1 MEVKFMRINQK
12 NFVDAFVWL
21 FGSTKKSAKEIYR
34 KAEKEY
40 IVLIIETY
48 AKQNRLAFW
57 ED

>member
-1 MEVKFMRINQK
+1 MRSNQK
-12 NFVDAFVWL
+12 NFIDAFVWL
-21 FGSTKKSAKEIYR
+21 FGGTKKFAKDIYR

-48 AKQNRLAFW
+48 AIQNRLAFW

>member
-1 MEVKFMRINQK
+1 MRINQK
-12 NFVDAFVWL
+12 NFIEAF
-21 FGSTKKSAKEIYR
+21 EIYR